1 MVGVVY
7 QVFANVIIIQKLLN
21 GFNLEKYI
29 AVNKSGCEVVFIIY
43 LVIFYD
49 FIIFDARY
57 FMQKMQKNKT
67 LFDGSVSIPRDFF
80 EISLLVI
87 SCLKIPLNH
96 IKY

>member
-29 AVNKSGCEVVFIIY
+29 AVNKSGCEIVFIIY

-67 LFDGSVSIPRDFF
+67 LFDGSVSVPRLF
-80 EISLLVI
+80 
-87 SCLKIPLNH
+87 
-96 IKY
+96 